1 MAETNPIGN
10 KTYIRKQMAMKR
22 NGLRA
27 EQRKIAS
34 AAACA
39 KAQML
44 LESRSVDSFM
54 VYIAFRSELDLSELI
69 EWGWRTGRDVIV
81 PKCIAADRSMNLY
94 YLRSWDELTTG
105 AYGIMEPNPSVA
117 PRVETG
123 VAPDVIIVPGLAFDR
138 NGGRLGY
145 GGGYYDRFAEQ
156 MQGSA
161 AGNDHRLWLGAS
173 FEEQLVDEVPLER
186 HDLVMDGLIT
196 EHEVYLHRRSDRSG
210 TDAF

>member
-1 MAETNPIGN
+1 MAETNPFGD

-44 LESRSVDSFM
+44 LESRAIHSFM
-54 VYIAFRSELDLSELI
+54 VYIAFRSELDLSGLI
-69 EWGWRTGRDVIV
+69 EWGWQTGRDVIV
-81 PKCIAADRSMNLY
+81 PKCIAVDRSMILY
-94 YLRSWDELTTG
+94 YLRSWDELTAG
-105 AYGIMEPNPSVA
+105 AYGIMEPNPEVA
-117 PRVETG
+117 PTVEKG
-123 VAPDVIIVPGLAFDR
+123 AAPEVIIVPGLAFDR

-161 AGNDHRLWLGAS
+161 AGNDRPLWLGAS
-173 FEEQLVDEVPLER
+173 FEEQLIDEVPLER

-196 EHEVYLHRRSDRSG
+196 EHEVYWHRRSDRSG

>member
-1 MAETNPIGN
+1 MAETNPIGD

-34 AAACA
+34 AAACTN
-39 KAQML
+39 AQML
-44 LESRSVDSFM
+44 FESRSVDSFM

-69 EWGWRTGRDVIV
+69 EWGWRTGREVIV
-81 PKCIAADRSMNLY
+81 PKCIAADRSMILY
-94 YLRSWDELTTG
+94 YLRSWDELTPG
-105 AYGIMEPNPSVA
+105 AYGIMEPNPEAATKVEAGAA
-117 PRVETG
+117 PG
-123 VAPDVIIVPGLAFDR
+123 AIIVPGLAFDR

-156 MQGSA
+156 MQGYA
-161 AGNDHRLWLGAS
+161 AGNGHRLWLGAS
-173 FEEQLVDEVPLER
+173 FEEQLIDEVPLER
-186 HDLVMDGLIT
+186 HDLVMDGVIT
-196 EHEVYLHRRSDRSG
+196 EQAVYLHRRSDRSG